1 MDEPGLKQMS
11 AGLLTLY
18 LHIPGCTSLK
28 EKRSRLKPFLARLHR
43 EFNISVAEID
53 RQDAWHETVVAC
65 ALVSNDAG
73 HTQRSLQQIVHWV
86 ENSWP
91 DLDLVDDHIEI
102 I

>member
-1 MDEPGLKQMS
+1 MS
-11 AGLLTLY
+11 AGLLILY

-43 EFNISVAEID
+43 EFNISVAEIE

>member
-1 MDEPGLKQMS
+1 MS
-11 AGLLTLY
+11 TGLLTLY
-18 LHIPGCTSLK
+18 LHIPGCASLK

-65 ALVSNDAG
+65 ALVSSDAG

-91 DLDLVDDHIEI
+91 DFDLVDDHIEI